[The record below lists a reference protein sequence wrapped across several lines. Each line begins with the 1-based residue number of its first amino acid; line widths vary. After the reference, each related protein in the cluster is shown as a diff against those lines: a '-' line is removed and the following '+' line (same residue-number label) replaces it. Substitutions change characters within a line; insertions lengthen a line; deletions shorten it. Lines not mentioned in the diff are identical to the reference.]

1 MFYIKTSQYFY
12 IQFSSIY
19 TCLIYICIGLYIYT
33 LYFYV
38 INGKDAI
45 FRPTLCPC
53 HTSHP
58 LALIN
63 PTRAREVHSGVEYG
77 ALRDSSGLGEQLGR
91 ADDSQMSRTT
101 PVYVRENS
109 ALNWCGGRTAAS
121 AGAVRPTQQGVFGFV
136 FKAMKT
142 NQVLGQC
149 LNDTL
154 LCYSAPKLTD
164 HNEQGTLAAFYKN
177 KQIKTK

>member
-1 MFYIKTSQYFY
+1 MAKTQ
-12 IQFSSIY
+12 SSDQR
-19 TCLIYICIGLYIYT
+19 CVPAT
-33 LYFYV
+33 L
-38 INGKDAI
+38 
-45 FRPTLCPC
+45 
-53 HTSHP
+53 HTRW
-58 LALIN
+58 LLL
-63 PTRAREVHSGVEYG
+63 TRQEREVHSGVEYG
-77 ALRDSSGLGEQLGR
+77 ALRDGSGLGEQLGR
-91 ADDSQMSRTT
+91 SDDSQMSRTT

-109 ALNWCGGRTAAS
+109 ALEWCGGRTAAS
-121 AGAVRPTQQGVFGFV
+121 AGAARPDTTRRFWFV

-177 KQIKTK
+177 KLITKE